1 MDCKQCMDML
11 KPEVSIKCVRCQ
23 GNFHHEC
30 IGLSEDDFKKMLP
43 MNKAKWKCPNCKIS
57 KKIGQSSPQEL
68 TASQQHSILNVD
80 ANSLMSHF
88 DERFKRLSSTIESF
102 KTFITE
108 ELKKVTDTVKKW
120 TERIVNIESSVKS
133 VNERIDN
140 FEVELCKIHSLQA
153 ELNYLKTLIKDLK
166 ESHSKN
172 EQWVR
177 RSNIQINGIPQK
189 KGENLINIVK
199 LLAERSN
206 FKLCPDT
213 DIDFVTRVATKNE
226 LDIKKPKPIIVKMQA
241 RYKKDD
247 FLSSLR
253 KLGSIK
259 ASDIGFPGV
268 QNQIYV
274 NDHLSTRNK
283 ALLREAKRLSKEKG
297 YVYCWVRNCTIMV
310 RRTDNSPVLHI
321 TSEESLKKIS

>member
-1 MDCKQCMDML
+1 
-11 KPEVSIKCVRCQ
+11 
-23 GNFHHEC
+23 
-30 IGLSEDDFKKMLP
+30 MLP

-57 KKIGQSSPQEL
+57 KKISQSSPQEL
-68 TASQQHSILNVD
+68 IASQPHSILNVD

-88 DERFKRLSSTIESF
+88 DERFNRLNSTIESF
-102 KTFITE
+102 KTFITD

-140 FEVELCKIHSLQA
+140 FE
-153 ELNYLKTLIKDLK
+153 
-166 ESHSKN
+166 
-172 EQWVR
+172 QWVR
-177 RSNIQINGIPQK
+177 FSNIQINGIPQK

-213 DIDFVTRVATKNE
+213 DIDFVTRVATKND

-274 NDHLSTRNK
+274 NDHLSTCNK
-283 ALLREAKRLSKEKG
+283 ALLREPKRLSKEKG